1 MIDFITEEKPLFN
14 VKMHSRQIFLEPNFA
29 TCKLTGQISIFSAF
43 HFSTDIRYSNIK
55 QVVNIKPNINEA
67 RWQNVSSLVWVY
79 FTNTVR
85 SSVTNKMKAF
95 HKYVELLLFCP
106 AYSLT
111 SFSQWRAIVLA
122 VTLQAACET
131 AAHRSLC
138 SAAWALLEIRWQN
151 HLHFLWFYFGSWL
164 EGNSNK

>member
-79 FTNTVR
+79 IGHIIEFLYKSQQLRLNYTHISTNYFYCAI
-85 SSVTNKMKAF
+85 SV
-95 HKYVELLLFCP
+95 
-106 AYSLT
+106 
-111 SFSQWRAIVLA
+111 
-122 VTLQAACET
+122 
-131 AAHRSLC
+131 
-138 SAAWALLEIRWQN
+138 
-151 HLHFLWFYFGSWL
+151 
-164 EGNSNK
+164 